1 MATRTYENFD
11 LTIETVAPGRYRA
24 RVLDSP
30 TGDRPTVDFQIPL
43 DPNALKVLVLLLDP
57 GRSGTRR
64 GNASP
69 SVQACRDLGSAL
81 YESIFTGPVAV
92 AWSRSEDAVIS
103 RREGLRLRLRLDEA
117 PDLAGLPWESMY
129 DRSTNSYVAQS
140 DRTPLVRFVH
150 LQRSLAPHA
159 LGGALRVLA
168 VLSSPTDQD
177 DLDIDAEWDRLTT
190 ALAPRIGAG
199 QVVLDRL
206 PEPTLEALSR
216 WLRTHDV
223 NVLHFV
229 GHGDF
234 DQRMQEGVLL
244 FCDTYGQSA
253 PVTASMLG
261 PFVHDHD
268 PLRLVVLN
276 ACRTADGSTTDPYSG
291 MAQGLAQQ
299 DAAAV
304 VAMQFP
310 ISDKAAIAFTEDF
323 YGSLA
328 DGQPVDQAVTTARK
342 TLNAGY
348 GIEWVTPVLFMRTPD
363 GQVFTDLVA
372 QPTEAIPV
380 RPPVEPARTAAE
392 PARTAAEPARTAP
405 APSRTEPTVS
415 ITALRTER
423 LPLPRRPVDQGPVQ
437 PRPALGR
444 PVPSPHR
451 PRRLVPVVLGA
462 LLALG
467 GVGGYLAFGRDG
479 TPAPIG
485 SSTAGST
492 ATVPTGTAAG
502 NTAPAPTPPTPARVP
517 GPTVQAARF
526 GTPPIIDGDG
536 SEWEG
541 HRAYVADHVIARRGS
556 QPPVTAT
563 WQLGWDPTRY
573 YLFVRVVDPS
583 LTQIWQDQPAQ
594 VFNGD
599 SVSFELGQVQP
610 APRTDLLPAEDSHVL
625 FGPDPSVPAGVL
637 RARNVPRGGVFVA
650 GAPFTDADAVSS
662 LTPDGYT
669 IEAAVP
675 WTDLHVTDPHSGLA
689 LLTNL
694 DVSDAVASGRDRGL
708 FSTMSSNNAART
720 DNSAQLRYRW
730 GELRLTD

>member
-1 MATRTYENFD
+1 MATRTYQNFD
-11 LTIETVAPGRYRA
+11 LAIETVAPGLYRA

-30 TGDRPTVDFQIPL
+30 TGDRPTVEFHIPL
-43 DPNALKVLVLLLDP
+43 DPNALKVLVLMLDP

-81 YESIFTGPVAV
+81 YDSVFSGAVAV
-92 AWSRSEDAVIS
+92 AWSRSEDAVS
-103 RREGLRLRLRLDEA
+103 AKREGLRLRLRLDEA

-129 DRSTNSYVAQS
+129 DKSTNGYVAQS
-140 DRTPLVRFVH
+140 DRTPLVRFVD
-150 LQRSLAPHA
+150 LKRQLPPHA
-159 LGGALRVLA
+159 LGGALKVLA

-177 DLDIDAEWDRLTT
+177 DLNVDGEWDRLS
-190 ALAPRIGAG
+190 ASLASRVQSG
-199 QVVLDRL
+199 QVTLDRL

-234 DQRMQEGVLL
+234 DQRLQEGVLL
-244 FCDTYGQSA
+244 FCNTYGQSA

-372 QPTEAIPV
+372 QPTVAMPV
-380 RPPVEPARTAAE
+380 RPPAMPVRPPAE
-392 PARTAAEPARTAP
+392 PALPADPAEPELRTG
-405 APSRTEPTVS
+405 APSAEKADAPGMKE
-415 ITALRTER
+415 A
-423 LPLPRRPVDQGPVQ
+423 PRGPVPVQ
-437 PRPALGR
+437 PRPR
-444 PVPSPHR
+444 W
-451 PRRLVPVVLGA
+451 LVPAVLAGVLG
-462 LLALG
+462 LG
-467 GVGGYLAFGRDG
+467 GVGGYLAFGRAG
-479 TPAPIG
+479 APAPHATST
-485 SSTAGST
+485 SSTTAGDT
-492 ATVPTGTAAG
+492 ATVTTGPAPG
-502 NTAPAPTPPTPARVP
+502 NTATARQLPPTHARVP

-526 GTPPIIDGDG
+526 ATPPTIDGNG
-536 SEWEG
+536 TEWAG
-541 HRAYVADHVIARRGS
+541 HTAYVVDHVIARRSS
-556 QPPVTAT
+556 QPSVTAS
-563 WQLGWDPTRY
+563 WQLGWDASSY

-583 LTQIWQDQPAQ
+583 VTQIWRDKPSQ

-599 SVSFELGQVQP
+599 SVSFELGQVSS
-610 APRTDLLPAEDSHVL
+610 APRTDVLPADDSHVL
-625 FGPDPSVPAGVL
+625 FGPDPGVPGSVV
-637 RARNVPRGGVFVA
+637 RARNVPKGGASFEA
-650 GAPFTDADAVSS
+650 GPPFTGADAVWAP
-662 LTPDGYT
+662 TADGYT
-669 IEAAVP
+669 IEASVR

-694 DVSDAVASGRDRGL
+694 NVSDAIANGPDRGM
-708 FSTMSSNNAART
+708 FSTMSSNNTART
-720 DNSAQLRYRW
+720 DNSARLRYRW
-730 GELRLTD
+730 GSLGLTD